1 MIYLLRHGLDDESR
15 IGGYSD
21 VSLTEEGIISVEKTR
36 NFVENNIEFQEIISS
51 DVKRSK
57 DTSEIIN
64 KNLNKPIIYTKLLR
78 EQNKGDYN
86 GLLKSS
92 LNPNDYFLGKTKIYD
107 TYPNGESLL
116 DLYFR
121 IEKLLL
127 TIDRWDNDLLV
138 THRGVINMIY
148 YLLNDKKPDMYKDS
162 FDVTHASVHK
172 LDLKNKKIE
181 RIY

>member
-21 VSLTEEGIISVEKTR
+21 VTLTKNGIIEVEKAR
-36 NFVENNIEFQEIISS
+36 NFIEKNIEFKKIISS
-51 DVKRSK
+51 DLKRTM
-57 DTSEIIN
+57 DTTKIVN
-64 KNLNKPIIYTKLLR
+64 QNLNKPVIYTSLLR
-78 EQNKGDYN
+78 EQDKGDYN
-86 GLLKSS
+86 GVLKSS
-92 LNPNDYFLGKTKIYD
+92 LSSNDYFLGNVAIYD

-127 TIDRWDNDLLV
+127 TIDRWDNNLLV

-148 YLLNDKKPDMYKDS
+148 YLLNDKKPDMCKDS
-162 FDVTHASVHK
+162 FDVSHASVHK

>member
-1 MIYLLRHGLDDESR
+1 MIYLIRHGLDDESM
-15 IGGYSD
+15 IGGWSD
-21 VSLTEEGIISVEKTR
+21 VSLTEEGIRGVEDAKEFLKNI
-36 NFVENNIEFQEIISS
+36 NFQKIISS
-51 DVKRSK
+51 DIKRAK
-57 DTSEIIN
+57 ETSLIIN
-64 KNLNKPIIYTKLLR
+64 KEFNKEIIYTKKLR

-86 GLLKSS
+86 GLLKEKISDD
-92 LNPNDYFLGKTKIYD
+92 DYFKGNVSIYD

-127 TIDRWDNDLLV
+127 TIDNWEDSLIV

-148 YLLNDKKPDMYKDS
+148 YLLNNKKPDMYKDS
-162 FDVTHASVHK
+162 FNVTHASVHK

>member
-21 VSLTEEGIISVEKTR
+21 VSLTEEGIIGVERTR
-36 NFVENNIEFQEIISS
+36 DFVENNIEFQEIISS

-86 GLLKSS
+86 GLLKSA
-92 LNPNDYFLGKTKIYD
+92 LDPNDYFLGDTKIYD

-127 TIDRWDNDLLV
+127 TIDRWDNDL
-138 THRGVINMIY
+138 
-148 YLLNDKKPDMYKDS
+148 
-162 FDVTHASVHK
+162 
-172 LDLKNKKIE
+172 
-181 RIY
+181 

>member
-21 VSLTEEGIISVEKTR
+21 VPLTKNGIIEVEKTR
-36 NFVENNIEFQEIISS
+36 DFIEENIEFQKIISS
-51 DVKRSK
+51 DVKRTM
-57 DTSEIIN
+57 DTAKIIN
-64 KNLNKPIIYTKLLR
+64 RNLNKPVIFTSLLR
-78 EQNKGDYN
+78 EQDKGDYN
-86 GLLKSS
+86 GVLKSS
-92 LNPNDYFLGKTKIYD
+92 LDPNDYFLGKTTIYD
-107 TYPNGESLL
+107 TYPNGESIL

-127 TIDRWDNDLLV
+127 TIDRWDNNLLV

-148 YLLNDKKPDMYKDS
+148 YLLNNKKPDMYKDS

>member
-21 VSLTEEGIISVEKTR
+21 VTLTNDGIIGVEKAR
-36 NFVENNIEFQEIISS
+36 DFIENNIKFQRIISS
-51 DVKRSK
+51 DVKRAI
-57 DTSEIIN
+57 DTTEIVN
-64 KNLNKPIIYTKLLR
+64 KSLNKPVIYTSLLR
-78 EQNKGDYN
+78 EQDKGDYN
-86 GLLKSS
+86 GVLKSS
-92 LNPNDYFLGKTKIYD
+92 LKPNDYFLGKTKIYD

-121 IEKLLL
+121 IETLLL
-127 TIDRWDNDLLV
+127 TIDKWDNDLLV

-148 YLLNDKKPDMYKDS
+148 YLLNNKKPDMYKDS
-162 FDVTHASVHK
+162 FNVTHASIHK